1 MRSARSTVGRVLS
14 VVLAVIDAAAGAY
27 LIRYAVLR
35 ERRDKDAV
43 LATGIFLLVCAGL
56 LLALEV
62 LLEPG
67 QLIGETPP
75 SRQV

>member
-1 MRSARSTVGRVLS
+1 MRFVLS
-14 VVLAVIDAAAGAY
+14 VILAVIDAAAGAY
-27 LIRYAVLR
+27 LVRYALHR

-43 LATGIFLLVCAGL
+43 LAVGIFLLICAGL
-56 LLALEV
+56 LVLLEV

>member
-1 MRSARSTVGRVLS
+1 MRFVLS
-14 VVLAVIDAAAGAY
+14 VILAVIDAAVGAY
-27 LIRYAVLR
+27 LVRYALHR

-43 LATGIFLLVCAGL
+43 LAVGIFLLICAGL
-56 LLALEV
+56 LVLLEV

>member
-1 MRSARSTVGRVLS
+1 MGV
-14 VVLAVIDAAAGAY
+14 Y
-27 LIRYAVLR
+27 LIQSALPR

-43 LATGIFLLVCAGL
+43 LATGVFLLMWVGL
-56 LLALEV
+56 LVLLEI

-75 SRQV
+75 VRHV

>member
-1 MRSARSTVGRVLS
+1 MLS
-14 VVLAVIDAAAGAY
+14 VVLAAIDAAAGAY
-27 LIRYAVLR
+27 LIRYALRR

-43 LATGIFLLVCAGL
+43 LAVGIFLVICAGL
-56 LLALEV
+56 LLLIEV
-62 LLEPG
+62 LLEPS

>member
-1 MRSARSTVGRVLS
+1 MRFVLS
-14 VVLAVIDAAAGAY
+14 VILAVIDAAAGAY
-27 LIRYAVLR
+27 LVRYALHR

-43 LATGIFLLVCAGL
+43 LATGIFLLICAGL
-56 LLALEV
+56 LLLLEV

-75 SRQV
+75 AKQV